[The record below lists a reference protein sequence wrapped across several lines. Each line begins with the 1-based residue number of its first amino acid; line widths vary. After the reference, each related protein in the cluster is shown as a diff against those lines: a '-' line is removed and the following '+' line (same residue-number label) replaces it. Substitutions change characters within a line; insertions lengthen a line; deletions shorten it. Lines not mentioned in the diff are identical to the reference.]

1 MNNFYEYFGRLENF
15 QFHIYGSISV
25 HRTGLR
31 ATDCGQRAAGA
42 VGAVQLHCKLLQ
54 NGNSVEAKSNHP
66 GALDGPTQ
74 PPLFVASLG
83 SQASKRG
90 ARRLMAGAPGA
101 ATDRYSNFL
110 VERGAGE
117 RSPTW
122 HFPRELKGR
131 TTDILHQA

>member
-15 QFHIYGSISV
+15 QFHIYGGMSA

-31 ATDCGQRAAGA
+31 A

-83 SQASKRG
+83 
-90 ARRLMAGAPGA
+90 AGLAEQ
-101 ATDRYSNFL
+101 
-110 VERGAGE
+110 ER
-117 RSPTW
+117 
-122 HFPRELKGR
+122 
-131 TTDILHQA
+131 D